1 MSVTAAR
8 LGSAPLRI
16 DWSSLPKGGAPGTS
30 ATRSAQEAWDLLKGR
45 FAGGEVGFFD
55 APAQDEISQLEA
67 SKRLATEIR
76 TEGKFTDVLFL
87 GIGGSALGPMSVLSA
102 LRERTQSGPQFH
114 FVENPDPIEWRQTI
128 QKLQPASTLV
138 ICVTKSGT
146 TFETL
151 AQFLCALEWLTP
163 RFWVSNTV
171 VITDPAK
178 GDLLQ
183 FAQQKGIRTLKI
195 HPSLGGRF
203 SVFSPVGFF
212 AMALAGLDVD
222 AFVQGAQQVR
232 QYCEKTPVE
241 RNPLFI
247 LAQEFLKQAR
257 TRSTHVLMPYATP
270 LRLTGDWFVQLWG
283 ESLGK
288 DGKGFTPLGAL
299 GATDQHSILQL
310 LRDGPDDKITLFVA
324 VDRWENPVQI
334 PRTLAGVELAR
345 FPAFQILQGHTLGE
359 LLTVEYRAIAKVLSK
374 RNRPHLTFQLD
385 TLDERGVG
393 ALLFSFCVL
402 TAVTGT
408 LWGVNPFDQP
418 GVEEGKV
425 YIRESLDSQTTERIR
440 SQESDENSPV
450 SRLRRSVED

>member
-16 DWSSLPKGGAPGTS
+16 DWSSLLKGGAPGTS
-30 ATRSAQEAWDLLKGR
+30 ATRSAEEAWDILKGR
-45 FAGGEVGFFD
+45 FQSGEVGFYD
-55 APAQDEISQLEA
+55 APINEEISQLEA
-67 SKRLATEIR
+67 SQKLAAEIR
-76 TEGKFTDVLFL
+76 ADGRFNDVLFL

-102 LRERTQSGPQFH
+102 LRERTGAGLRFH
-114 FVENPDPIEWRQTI
+114 FLENPDPIEWKQT
-128 QKLQPASTLV
+128 LQALHPSSTLV
-138 ICVTKSGT
+138 VCVTKSGT

-163 RFWVSNTV
+163 RLWVQNTV
-171 VITDPAK
+171 VITDPSK

-183 FAQQKGIRTLKI
+183 FAQTKGLRTLKI

-212 AMALAGLDVD
+212 AIALAGLDPA
-222 AFVQGAQQVR
+222 AFVLGASQVR
-232 QYCEKTPVE
+232 QYIEKTPVA

-270 LRLTGDWFVQLWG
+270 LRTTGDWFVQLWG

-310 LRDGPDDKITLFVA
+310 LRDGPDDKITLFISI
-324 VDRWENPVQI
+324 DRWADPVQI
-334 PRTLAGVELAR
+334 PKTLAGIELAR
-345 FPAFQILQGHTLGE
+345 FPAFQLLQGHTLGE
-359 LLTVEYRAIAKVLSK
+359 LLTVEYQAIAKVLSK
-374 RNRPHLTFQLD
+374 RARPNLTIQLD
-385 TLDERGVG
+385 SLDERSMG
-393 ALLFSFCVL
+393 ALLYSFCVL

-425 YIRESLDSQTTERIR
+425 YIRESLDSQTSERLR
-440 SQESDENSPV
+440 SLEADENSAV
-450 SRLRRSVED
+450 SRLRRSVD

>member
-1 MSVTAAR
+1 MSVTASR

-16 DWSSLPKGGAPGTS
+16 DWSALHKGGAPGTS
-30 ATRSAQEAWDLLKGR
+30 AVRSAEEAWDLLKGR
-45 FAGGEVGFFD
+45 FQAGEIGFYD
-55 APAQDEISQLEA
+55 APLQDAISQLEA
-67 SKRLATEIR
+67 SKRLAVELKA
-76 TEGKFTDVLFL
+76 EGRFQDILFL
-87 GIGGSALGPMSVLSA
+87 GIGGSALGPLCVLSA
-102 LRERTQSGPQFH
+102 LREKAEKGPRFH
-114 FVENPDPIEWRQTI
+114 FVENPDPTEW
-128 QKLQPASTLV
+128 KLTLSQLNPASTLV

-163 RFWVSNTV
+163 RLWATHTV
-171 VITDPAK
+171 VLTDPAK

-183 FAQQKGIRTLKI
+183 FARQKNLRTLAI

-203 SVFSPVGFF
+203 SVFSPVGFL

-222 AFVQGAQQVR
+222 AFVLGAQQVR
-232 QYCEKTPVE
+232 NFVEKTPVAK
-241 RNPLFI
+241 NPLFI

-257 TRSTHVLMPYATP
+257 QRSTHVLMPYATP

-288 DGKGFTPLGAL
+288 DGKGFTPIGAL

-310 LRDGPDDKITLFVA
+310 LRDGPDDKITLFVTLDHWA
-324 VDRWENPVQI
+324 DPVQI
-334 PRTLAGVELAR
+334 PRTLAGTELAR
-345 FPAFQILQGHTLGE
+345 FPAFQLLQGHTLGE
-359 LLTVEYRAIAKVLSK
+359 LLHVEQQAIAKVLTK
-374 RNRPHLTFQLD
+374 RSRPNLTIQLD
-385 TLDERGVG
+385 TLDERAIG

-408 LWGVNPFDQP
+408 LWGVDPFDQP

-440 SQESDENSPV
+440 ALDAEENSAV
-450 SRLRRSVED
+450 SRLRRSTED